1 MASPKF
7 ILKMNIKK
15 NEVIMRSFK
24 ISVIKF
30 LSLLSLMLM
39 LGTSITF
46 AQVSVTFPTISG
58 AVGSSTTANITVG
71 DLTGQNV
78 TSYQFDLTYDKNL
91 IDVTGVTVAGTKS
104 EVGQISYNADL
115 TNGKLSV
122 AWANGTALT
131 GSGTLL
137 KINITFK
144 AAGTSALTPS
154 GFLFNNGVP
163 AATLTAGQATA
174 ASVQV
179 YVDNVSTS
187 GLNTEFLI
195 PIKTTALVAG
205 DNVLSFNFN
214 GTFDPAKLQITGYD
228 LTETLGAGGQVSIN
242 TNNTA
247 GTVSL
252 AWAKGTAITGTGTL
266 VYLKAKALV
275 KGTSTVSLT
284 SFMYNTGSPAV
295 VTAAGT
301 VTLTNKKPAFAAATD
316 TKTVN
321 ENTALAFT
329 VVATDGD
336 GDVLTYSATGLP
348 TGATFN
354 ATTGAFAWTPSYTQ
368 AGTYTVVFKANDGT
382 EDSNPLTVTIT
393 VNDVNRTPTISLNPA
408 GPFTVAEG
416 QLLTFNVVAS
426 DPDTDNTLTLSASG
440 VPSGATFTASN
451 GKFSWTPLFNQAGS
465 YTVLFT
471 VKDNKNALAT
481 VPANITVTNTNTPPS
496 FAVAGAKQMPDT
508 TILGGKNLI
517 FTYKAIDA
525 EGDNISY
532 FLQDPKPDGAIIVAS
547 TGVFGWKPSNKQAGK
562 WQIVVLA
569 SDGVFST
576 PSRIA
581 YVTVIPDTKV
591 EGEEVP
597 ASFELYQNYPNPFN
611 PTTSIKFALPKESQV
626 KLSVYTILGQE
637 VATLVNSVM
646 PAGYHTVNFDASN
659 LPSGMYIYKI
669 DAGNFSQIKKMLL
682 MK

>member
-1 MASPKF
+1 
-7 ILKMNIKK
+7 MNIKK

-58 AVGSSTTANITVG
+58 AVGTSTTANITVG

-78 TSYQFDLTYDKNL
+78 TSYQFDLNYNKNI

-179 YVDNVSTS
+179 YVDNVTAS

-214 GTFDPAKLQITGYD
+214 GTFDPTKLQITGYD
-228 LTETLGAGGQVSIN
+228 LTNALGAGGQVSIN

-266 VYLKAKALV
+266 VFLKAKALV
-275 KGTSTVSLT
+275 KGSSTVSLT
-284 SFMYNTGSPAV
+284 SFMYNTGTPAV

-321 ENTALAFT
+321 ENAALAFT

-354 ATTGAFAWTPSYTQ
+354 AATGAFAWTPSYTQ
-368 AGTYTVVFKANDGT
+368 AGVYTVVFKANDGT
-382 EDSNPLTVTIT
+382 VDSDPLTITIT

-416 QLLTFNVVAS
+416 QLLTFDVVAS

-440 VPSGATFTASN
+440 VPSGATFVAST

-471 VKDNKNALAT
+471 VKDNKNAVAT
-481 VPANITVTNTNTPPS
+481 VPATITVTNTNTPPS

-532 FLQDPKPDGAIIVAS
+532 YLQDPKPEGAIIVAS

-597 ASFELYQNYPNPFN
+597 VSFELYQNYPNPFN

-646 PAGYHTVNFDASN
+646 SAGYHTVNFDASN

-669 DAGNFSQIKKMLL
+669 DAGSFSQIKKMLL

>member
-58 AVGSSTTANITVG
+58 AVGTSTTANITVG

-78 TSYQFDLTYDKNL
+78 TSYQFDLNYDKNI

-179 YVDNVSTS
+179 YVDNVTAS

-214 GTFDPAKLQITGYD
+214 GTFDPTKLQITGYD
-228 LTETLGAGGQVSIN
+228 LTNALGAGGQVSIN

-266 VYLKAKALV
+266 VFLKAKALV
-275 KGTSTVSLT
+275 KGSSTVSLT
-284 SFMYNTGSPAV
+284 SFMYNTGTPAV

-321 ENTALAFT
+321 ENAALAFT

-336 GDVLTYSATGLP
+336 GDVLTYSATGSP

-354 ATTGAFAWTPSYTQ
+354 AATGAFAWTPSYTQ
-368 AGTYTVVFKANDGT
+368 AGVYTVVFKANDGT
-382 EDSNPLTVTIT
+382 VDSDPLTVTIT
-393 VNDVNRTPTISLNPA
+393 VNDVNRTPTISLNPT

-416 QLLTFNVVAS
+416 QLLTFDVVAS

-440 VPSGATFTASN
+440 VPSGATFVAST

-471 VKDNKNALAT
+471 VKDNKNAMAT
-481 VPANITVTNTNTPPS
+481 VPATITVTNTNTPPS

-532 FLQDPKPDGAIIVAS
+532 FLQDPKPEGAIIVAS

-581 YVTVIPDTKV
+581 YVTVVPDTKV

-597 ASFELYQNYPNPFN
+597 VSFELYQNYPNPFN

-646 PAGYHTVNFDASN
+646 SAGYHTVNFDASN

-669 DAGNFSQIKKMLL
+669 DAGSFSQIKKMLL

>member
-58 AVGSSTTANITVG
+58 AVGTSTTANITVG

-78 TSYQFDLTYDKNL
+78 TSYQFDLNYDKNI

-179 YVDNVSTS
+179 YVDNVTAS

-214 GTFDPAKLQITGYD
+214 GTFDPTKLQITGYD
-228 LTETLGAGGQVSIN
+228 LTDALGAGGQVSIN

-266 VYLKAKALV
+266 VFLKAKALV
-275 KGTSTVSLT
+275 KGSSTVSLT
-284 SFMYNTGSPAV
+284 SFMYNTGTPAV

-321 ENTALAFT
+321 ENAALAFT

-348 TGATFN
+348 NGATFN
-354 ATTGAFAWTPSYTQ
+354 AATGAFAWTPSYTQ
-368 AGTYTVVFKANDGT
+368 AGVYTVVFKANDGT
-382 EDSNPLTVTIT
+382 VDSDPLTVTIT

-416 QLLTFNVVAS
+416 QLLTFDVVAS

-440 VPSGATFTASN
+440 VPSGATFVAST

-471 VKDNKNALAT
+471 VKDNKNAMAT
-481 VPANITVTNTNTPPS
+481 VPATITVTNTNTPPS

-532 FLQDPKPDGAIIVAS
+532 YLQDPKPEGAIIVAS

-597 ASFELYQNYPNPFN
+597 VSFELYQNYPNPFN

-646 PAGYHTVNFDASN
+646 SAGYHTVNFDASN

-669 DAGNFSQIKKMLL
+669 DAGSFSQIKKMLL

>member
-1 MASPKF
+1 
-7 ILKMNIKK
+7 MNIKK

-58 AVGSSTTANITVG
+58 AVGTSTTANITVG

-78 TSYQFDLTYDKNL
+78 TSYQFDLNYDKNI
-91 IDVTGVTVAGTKS
+91 IDVTGVTVTGTKS

-179 YVDNVSTS
+179 YVDNVTAS

-214 GTFDPAKLQITGYD
+214 GTFDPTKLQITGYD
-228 LTETLGAGGQVSIN
+228 LTEALGAGGQVSIN

-266 VYLKAKALV
+266 VFLKAKALV
-275 KGTSTVSLT
+275 KGSSTVSLT
-284 SFMYNTGSPAV
+284 SFMYNTGTPAV

-301 VTLTNKKPAFAAATD
+301 VTLTNKKPAFATSTD

-321 ENTALAFT
+321 ENAALAFT

-336 GDVLTYSATGLP
+336 GDALTYSATGLP

-354 ATTGAFAWTPSYTQ
+354 AATGAFAWTPSYTQ
-368 AGTYTVVFKANDGT
+368 AGVYTVVFKANDGT
-382 EDSNPLTVTIT
+382 VDSDPLTVTIT

-416 QLLTFNVVAS
+416 QLLTFDVVAS

-440 VPSGATFTASN
+440 VPSGATFVAST

-471 VKDNKNALAT
+471 VKDNKNAVAT
-481 VPANITVTNTNTPPS
+481 VPATITVTNTNTPPS

-532 FLQDPKPDGAIIVAS
+532 YLQDPKPEGAIIVAS

-597 ASFELYQNYPNPFN
+597 VSFELYQNYPNPFN

-646 PAGYHTVNFDASN
+646 SAGYHTVNFDASN

-669 DAGNFSQIKKMLL
+669 DAGSFSQIKKMLL

>member
-1 MASPKF
+1 
-7 ILKMNIKK
+7 MNIKK

-58 AVGSSTTANITVG
+58 AVGTSTTANITVG

-78 TSYQFDLTYDKNL
+78 TSYQFDLNYNKNI

-179 YVDNVSTS
+179 YVDNVTAS

-214 GTFDPAKLQITGYD
+214 GTFDPTKLQITGYD
-228 LTETLGAGGQVSIN
+228 LTDALGAGGQVSIN

-266 VYLKAKALV
+266 VFLKAKALV
-275 KGTSTVSLT
+275 KGSSTVSLT
-284 SFMYNTGSPAV
+284 SFMYNTGTPAV

-321 ENTALAFT
+321 ENAALAFT

-336 GDVLTYSATGLP
+336 GDVLTYSATGSP

-354 ATTGAFAWTPSYTQ
+354 AATGAFAWTPSYTQ
-368 AGTYTVVFKANDGT
+368 AGVYTVVFKANDGT
-382 EDSNPLTVTIT
+382 VDSDPLTVTIT

-416 QLLTFNVVAS
+416 QLLTFDVVAS

-440 VPSGATFTASN
+440 VPSGATFVAST

-471 VKDNKNALAT
+471 VKDNKNAVAT
-481 VPANITVTNTNTPPS
+481 VPATITVTNTNTPPS

-532 FLQDPKPDGAIIVAS
+532 YLQDPKPEGAIIVAS

-581 YVTVIPDTKV
+581 YVTVVPDTKV

-597 ASFELYQNYPNPFN
+597 VSFELYQNYPNPFN

-669 DAGNFSQIKKMLL
+669 DAGSFSQIKKMLL

>member
-1 MASPKF
+1 
-7 ILKMNIKK
+7 MNIKK
-15 NEVIMRSFK
+15 YEVIMRSFK

-58 AVGSSTTANITVG
+58 AVGTSTTANITVG

-78 TSYQFDLTYDKNL
+78 TSYQFDLNYDKNI
-91 IDVTGVTVAGTKS
+91 IDVTGVTVTGTKS

-179 YVDNVSTS
+179 YVDNVTAS

-214 GTFDPAKLQITGYD
+214 GTFDPTKLQITGYD
-228 LTETLGAGGQVSIN
+228 LTEALGAGGQVSIN

-266 VYLKAKALV
+266 VFLKAKALV
-275 KGTSTVSLT
+275 KGSSTVSLT
-284 SFMYNTGSPAV
+284 SFMYNTGTPAV

-301 VTLTNKKPAFAAATD
+301 VTLTNKKPAFATSTD

-321 ENTALAFT
+321 ENAALAFT

-336 GDVLTYSATGLP
+336 GDALTYSATGLP

-354 ATTGAFAWTPSYTQ
+354 AATGAFAWTPSYTQ
-368 AGTYTVVFKANDGT
+368 AGVYTVVFTANDGT
-382 EDSNPLTVTIT
+382 ENSNTLTVTIT

-416 QLLTFNVVAS
+416 QLLKFDVVAS
-426 DPDTDNTLTLSASG
+426 DLDTDNTLTLSASG
-440 VPSGATFTASN
+440 VPSGATFVAST

-471 VKDNKNALAT
+471 VKDNKNAMAT
-481 VPANITVTNTNTPPS
+481 VPATITVTNTNTPPS

-532 FLQDPKPDGAIIVAS
+532 YLQDPKPEGAIIVAS

-581 YVTVIPDTKV
+581 YVTVVPDTKV

-597 ASFELYQNYPNPFN
+597 VSFELYQNYPNPFN

-669 DAGNFSQIKKMLL
+669 DAGSFSQIKKMLL

>member
-58 AVGSSTTANITVG
+58 AVGTSTTANITVG

-78 TSYQFDLTYDKNL
+78 TSYQFDLNYDKNI

-179 YVDNVSTS
+179 YVDNVTAS

-214 GTFDPAKLQITGYD
+214 GTFDPTKLQITGYD
-228 LTETLGAGGQVSIN
+228 LTNALGAGGQVSIN

-266 VYLKAKALV
+266 VFLKAKALV
-275 KGTSTVSLT
+275 KGSSTVSLT
-284 SFMYNTGSPAV
+284 SFMYNTGTPAV

-321 ENTALAFT
+321 ENAALAFT

-354 ATTGAFAWTPSYTQ
+354 AATGAFAWTPSYTQ
-368 AGTYTVVFKANDGT
+368 AGVYTVVFKANDGT
-382 EDSNPLTVTIT
+382 VDSDPLTVTIT

-416 QLLTFNVVAS
+416 QLLTFDVVAS

-440 VPSGATFTASN
+440 VPSGATFVAST

-471 VKDNKNALAT
+471 VKDNKNAMAT
-481 VPANITVTNTNTPPS
+481 VPATITVTNTNTPPS

-547 TGVFGWKPSNKQAGK
+547 TGVFGWRPSNKQAGK

-581 YVTVIPDTKV
+581 YVTVVPDTKV

-597 ASFELYQNYPNPFN
+597 VSFELYQNYPNPFN

-646 PAGYHTVNFDASN
+646 SAGYHTVNFDASN

-669 DAGNFSQIKKMLL
+669 DAGSFSQIKKMLL

>member
-1 MASPKF
+1 
-7 ILKMNIKK
+7 
-15 NEVIMRSFK
+15 MRSFK

-58 AVGSSTTANITVG
+58 AVGTSTTANITVG

-78 TSYQFDLTYDKNL
+78 TSYQFDLNYDKNI
-91 IDVTGVTVAGTKS
+91 IDVTGVTVTGTKS

-174 ASVQV
+174 ASVLV
-179 YVDNVSTS
+179 YVDNVTAS

-214 GTFDPAKLQITGYD
+214 GTFDPTKLQITGYD
-228 LTETLGAGGQVSIN
+228 LTDALGAGGQVSIN

-266 VYLKAKALV
+266 VFLKAKALV
-275 KGTSTVSLT
+275 KDISTVSLT
-284 SFMYNTGSPAV
+284 SFMYNTGTPAV

-301 VTLTNKKPAFAAATD
+301 VTMTNKKPEFTAATD

-321 ENTALAFT
+321 ENAALAFI
-329 VVATDGD
+329 VVATDDD

-348 TGATFN
+348 TGATLD
-354 ATTGAFAWTPSYTQ
+354 AATGAFAWTPSYTQ
-368 AGTYTVVFKANDGT
+368 AGVYTVVFTANDGT
-382 EDSNPLTVTIT
+382 ENSNTLTVTIT

-416 QLLTFNVVAS
+416 QLLKFDVVAS
-426 DPDTDNTLTLSASG
+426 DLDTDNTLTLSASG
-440 VPSGATFTASN
+440 VPSGATFVAST

-471 VKDNKNALAT
+471 VKDNKNAMAT
-481 VPANITVTNTNTPPS
+481 VPATITVTNTNTPPS

-525 EGDNISY
+525 EGDYISY
-532 FLQDPKPDGAIIVAS
+532 YLQDPKPEGAIIVAS

-581 YVTVIPDTKV
+581 YVTVDPDTKV

-597 ASFELYQNYPNPFN
+597 VSFELYQNYPNPFN

-669 DAGNFSQIKKMLL
+669 DAGSFSQIKKMLL

>member
-1 MASPKF
+1 
-7 ILKMNIKK
+7 MNIKK

-58 AVGSSTTANITVG
+58 AVGTSTTANITVG

-78 TSYQFDLTYDKNL
+78 TSYQFDLNYDKNI
-91 IDVTGVTVAGTKS
+91 IDVTGVTVTGTKS

-179 YVDNVSTS
+179 YVDNVTAS

-214 GTFDPAKLQITGYD
+214 GTFDPTKLQITGYD
-228 LTETLGAGGQVSIN
+228 LTEALGAGGQVSIN

-266 VYLKAKALV
+266 VFLKAKALV
-275 KGTSTVSLT
+275 KGSSTVSLT
-284 SFMYNTGSPAV
+284 SFMYNTGTPAV

-301 VTLTNKKPAFAAATD
+301 VTLTNKKPAFATSTD

-321 ENTALAFT
+321 ENAALAFT

-336 GDVLTYSATGLP
+336 GDALTYSATGLP

-354 ATTGAFAWTPSYTQ
+354 AATGAFAWTPSYTQ
-368 AGTYTVVFKANDGT
+368 AGVYTVVFTANDGT
-382 EDSNPLTVTIT
+382 ENSNTLTVTIT

-416 QLLTFNVVAS
+416 QLLKFDVVAS
-426 DPDTDNTLTLSASG
+426 DLDTDNTLTLSASG
-440 VPSGATFTASN
+440 VPSGATFVAST

-471 VKDNKNALAT
+471 VKDNKNAMAT
-481 VPANITVTNTNTPPS
+481 VPATITVTNTNTPPS

-532 FLQDPKPDGAIIVAS
+532 YLQDPKPEGAIIVAS

-581 YVTVIPDTKV
+581 YVTVVPDTKV

-597 ASFELYQNYPNPFN
+597 VSFELYQNYPNPFN

-669 DAGNFSQIKKMLL
+669 DAGSFSQIKKMLL

>member
-1 MASPKF
+1 
-7 ILKMNIKK
+7 
-15 NEVIMRSFK
+15 MRSFK

-58 AVGSSTTANITVG
+58 AVGTSTTANITVG

-78 TSYQFDLTYDKNL
+78 TSYQFDLNYDKNI
-91 IDVTGVTVAGTKS
+91 IDVTGVTVTGTKS

-179 YVDNVSTS
+179 YVDNVTAS

-214 GTFDPAKLQITGYD
+214 GTFDPTKLQITGYD
-228 LTETLGAGGQVSIN
+228 LTEALGAGGQVSIN

-266 VYLKAKALV
+266 VFLKAKALV
-275 KGTSTVSLT
+275 KGSSTVSLT
-284 SFMYNTGSPAV
+284 SFMYNTGTPAV

-301 VTLTNKKPAFAAATD
+301 VTLTNKKPAFATSTD

-321 ENTALAFT
+321 ENAALAFT

-336 GDVLTYSATGLP
+336 GDALTYSATGLP

-354 ATTGAFAWTPSYTQ
+354 AATGAFAWTPSYTQ
-368 AGTYTVVFKANDGT
+368 AGVYTVVFTANDGT
-382 EDSNPLTVTIT
+382 ENSNTLTVTIT

-416 QLLTFNVVAS
+416 QLLKFDVVAS
-426 DPDTDNTLTLSASG
+426 DLDTDNTLTLSASG
-440 VPSGATFTASN
+440 VPSGATFVAST

-471 VKDNKNALAT
+471 VKDNKNAMAT
-481 VPANITVTNTNTPPS
+481 VPATITVTNTNTPPS

-532 FLQDPKPDGAIIVAS
+532 YLQDPKPEGAIIVAS

-581 YVTVIPDTKV
+581 YVTVVPDTKV

-597 ASFELYQNYPNPFN
+597 VSFELYQNYPNPFN

-669 DAGNFSQIKKMLL
+669 DAGSFSQIKKMLL

>member
-1 MASPKF
+1 
-7 ILKMNIKK
+7 
-15 NEVIMRSFK
+15 
-24 ISVIKF
+24 
-30 LSLLSLMLM
+30 MLM

-58 AVGSSTTANITVG
+58 AVGTSTTANITVG

-78 TSYQFDLTYDKNL
+78 TSYQFDLNYNKNI

-179 YVDNVSTS
+179 YVDNVTAS

-214 GTFDPAKLQITGYD
+214 GTFDPTKLQITGYD
-228 LTETLGAGGQVSIN
+228 LTNALGAGGQVSIN

-266 VYLKAKALV
+266 VFLKAKALV
-275 KGTSTVSLT
+275 KGSSTVSLT
-284 SFMYNTGSPAV
+284 SFMYNTGTPAV

-321 ENTALAFT
+321 ENAALAFT

-354 ATTGAFAWTPSYTQ
+354 AATGAFAWTPSYTQ
-368 AGTYTVVFKANDGT
+368 AGVYTVVFKANDGT
-382 EDSNPLTVTIT
+382 VDSDPLTITIT

-416 QLLTFNVVAS
+416 QLLTFDVVAS

-440 VPSGATFTASN
+440 VPSGATFVAST

-471 VKDNKNALAT
+471 VKDNKNAVAT
-481 VPANITVTNTNTPPS
+481 VPATITVTNTNTPPS

-532 FLQDPKPDGAIIVAS
+532 YLQDPKPEGAIIVAS

-581 YVTVIPDTKV
+581 YVTVVPDTKV

-597 ASFELYQNYPNPFN
+597 VSFELYQNYPNPFN

-646 PAGYHTVNFDASN
+646 SAGYHTVNFDASN

-669 DAGNFSQIKKMLL
+669 DAGSFSQIKKMLL

>member
-1 MASPKF
+1 
-7 ILKMNIKK
+7 MNIKK

-58 AVGSSTTANITVG
+58 AVGTSTTANITVG

-78 TSYQFDLTYDKNL
+78 TSYQFDLNYDKNI

-179 YVDNVSTS
+179 YVDNVTAS

-214 GTFDPAKLQITGYD
+214 GTFDPTKLQITGYD
-228 LTETLGAGGQVSIN
+228 LTDALGAGGQVSIN

-266 VYLKAKALV
+266 VFLKAKALV
-275 KGTSTVSLT
+275 KGSSTVSLT
-284 SFMYNTGSPAV
+284 SFMYNTGTPAV

-301 VTLTNKKPAFAAATD
+301 VTLTNKKPAFAASTD

-321 ENTALAFT
+321 ENAALAFT

-348 TGATFN
+348 TNATFN
-354 ATTGAFAWTPSYTQ
+354 AATGAFAWTPSYTQ
-368 AGTYTVVFKANDGT
+368 AGVYTVVFKANDGT
-382 EDSNPLTVTIT
+382 VDSDPLTVTIT

-416 QLLTFNVVAS
+416 QLLTFDVVAS

-440 VPSGATFTASN
+440 VPSGATFVAST

-471 VKDNKNALAT
+471 VKDNKNAVAT
-481 VPANITVTNTNTPPS
+481 VPATITVTNTNTPPS

-517 FTYKAIDA
+517 FTYKAIDV

-532 FLQDPKPDGAIIVAS
+532 FLQDPKPEGAIIVSS

-597 ASFELYQNYPNPFN
+597 VSFELYQNYPNPFN

-646 PAGYHTVNFDASN
+646 SAGYHTVNFDASK

-669 DAGNFSQIKKMLL
+669 DAGSFSQIKKMLL

>member
-1 MASPKF
+1 
-7 ILKMNIKK
+7 MNIKK

-58 AVGSSTTANITVG
+58 AVGTSTTANITVG

-78 TSYQFDLTYDKNL
+78 TSYQFDLNYDKNI

-179 YVDNVSTS
+179 YVDNVTAS

-214 GTFDPAKLQITGYD
+214 GTFDPTKLQITGYD
-228 LTETLGAGGQVSIN
+228 LTDALGAGGQVSIN

-266 VYLKAKALV
+266 VFLKAKALV
-275 KGTSTVSLT
+275 KGSSTVSLT
-284 SFMYNTGSPAV
+284 SFMYNTGTPAV

-321 ENTALAFT
+321 ENAALAFT

-354 ATTGAFAWTPSYTQ
+354 AATGAFAWTPSYTQ
-368 AGTYTVVFKANDGT
+368 AGVYTVVFKANDGT
-382 EDSNPLTVTIT
+382 VDSDPLTVTIT

-416 QLLTFNVVAS
+416 QLLTFDVVAS

-440 VPSGATFTASN
+440 VPSGATFVAST

-471 VKDNKNALAT
+471 VKDNKNAMAT
-481 VPANITVTNTNTPPS
+481 VPATITVTNTNTPPS

-547 TGVFGWKPSNKQAGK
+547 TGVFGWRPSNKQAGK

-581 YVTVIPDTKV
+581 YVTVVPDTKV

-597 ASFELYQNYPNPFN
+597 VSFELYQNYPNPFN

-646 PAGYHTVNFDASN
+646 SAGYHTVNFDASN

-669 DAGNFSQIKKMLL
+669 DAGSFSQIKKMLL

>member
-1 MASPKF
+1 
-7 ILKMNIKK
+7 MNIKK

-58 AVGSSTTANITVG
+58 AVGTSTTANITVG

-78 TSYQFDLTYDKNL
+78 TSYQFDLNYNKNI

-179 YVDNVSTS
+179 YVDNVTAS

-214 GTFDPAKLQITGYD
+214 GTFDPTKLQITGYD
-228 LTETLGAGGQVSIN
+228 LTDALGAGGQVSIN

-266 VYLKAKALV
+266 VFLKAKALV
-275 KGTSTVSLT
+275 KGSSTVSLT
-284 SFMYNTGSPAV
+284 SFMYNTGTPAV

-321 ENTALAFT
+321 ENAALAFT

-354 ATTGAFAWTPSYTQ
+354 AATGAFAWTPSYTQ
-368 AGTYTVVFKANDGT
+368 AGVYTVVFKANDGT
-382 EDSNPLTVTIT
+382 VDSDPLTITIT

-416 QLLTFNVVAS
+416 QLLTFDVVAS

-440 VPSGATFTASN
+440 VPSGATFVAST

-471 VKDNKNALAT
+471 VKDNKNAVAT
-481 VPANITVTNTNTPPS
+481 VPATITVTNTNTPPS

-532 FLQDPKPDGAIIVAS
+532 YLQDPKPEGAIIVAS

-597 ASFELYQNYPNPFN
+597 VSFELYQNYPNPFN

-646 PAGYHTVNFDASN
+646 SAGYHTVNFDASN

-669 DAGNFSQIKKMLL
+669 DAGSFSQIKKMLL